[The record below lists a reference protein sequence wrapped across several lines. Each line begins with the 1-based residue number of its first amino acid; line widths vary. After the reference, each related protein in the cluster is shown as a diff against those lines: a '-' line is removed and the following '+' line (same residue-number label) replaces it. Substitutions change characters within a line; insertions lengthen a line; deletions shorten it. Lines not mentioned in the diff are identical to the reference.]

1 MEFSCIG
8 DAVNL
13 ASRTEGLTK
22 FYGITIMIT
31 EYTLRDTGD
40 SFITRELE
48 SVIVTGKK
56 TAVKM
61 YELVGRKGDVLD
73 PEIQETVRLYSQGL
87 EHYRNRE
94 FHEAM
99 EMFQSAI
106 DLTDDGPS
114 KVLFTRTKNYIQ
126 NPPPI
131 DWSTDYQAEGK

>member
-40 SFITRELE
+40 AFITREVE

-61 YELVGRKGDVLD
+61 YELLGRKGDILD
-73 PEIQETVRLYSQGL
+73 PQTQETVRLYTQGL
-87 EHYRNRE
+87 EYYRRQD
-94 FHEAM
+94 FHEAV
-99 EMFQSAI
+99 EMFQSAV
-106 DLTDDGPS
+106 DVSDDGPA
-114 KVLFTRTKNYIQ
+114 KVLLSRSKHYIQ
-126 NPPPI
+126 NPPN
-131 DWSTDYQAEGK
+131 DWTTDYLAEGK